1 MPKVRSGSSQR
12 WVDHA
17 SRATEDYVQGVSNP
31 RVDWATA
38 TKNAES
44 TYEQGI
50 TDAISKKRFGK
61 GVLRVGSA
69 SQIAGAVG
77 KGQQRYAGGITEA
90 QGKYAS
96 RVQPYLDVIA
106 NTTLPPRGP
115 KGDPRNLD
123 RVKAITTALRNKKL
137 ST

>member
-17 SRATEDYVQGVSNP
+17 SRATADYVEGVQNP

-38 TKNAES
+38 TKNAEG
-44 TYEQGI
+44 TYEQGV
-50 TDAISKKRFGK
+50 TDAIAKKRFGK
-61 GVLRVGSA
+61 GVLRVGSGA
-69 SQIAGAVG
+69 QIAGAVG
-77 KGQQRYAGGITEA
+77 KGQQRYAAGVSEGQA
-90 QGKYAS
+90 KYAI
-96 RVQPYLDVIA
+96 RVQPFLDVIA

-123 RVKAITTALRNKKL
+123 RVKAITVALRNKKL
-137 ST
+137 SL

>member
-1 MPKVRSGSSQR
+1 MPKIRSGGSQR

-17 SRATEDYVQGVSNP
+17 SRATDDYVTGVQNP
-31 RVDWATA
+31 RVDWAQATA
-38 TKNAES
+38 AAEQ
-44 TYEQGI
+44 TYNQGVQ
-50 TDAISKKRFGK
+50 DAISKGRFGK
-61 GVLRVGSA
+61 GVKRAGSA

-77 KGQQRYAGGITEA
+77 KGSQRFASGVSDA
-90 QGKYAS
+90 QAKYAS
-96 RVQPYLDVIA
+96 RVQPFLDVIS

-137 ST
+137 SS